1 MIKTTNKNNRIII
14 EAMDQIDLKQL
25 DIQKNYTTIQQCNI
39 K

>member
-1 MIKTTNKNNRIII
+1 MIKATNKNNKTII
-14 EAMDQIDLKQL
+14 EAMDQINLKQL